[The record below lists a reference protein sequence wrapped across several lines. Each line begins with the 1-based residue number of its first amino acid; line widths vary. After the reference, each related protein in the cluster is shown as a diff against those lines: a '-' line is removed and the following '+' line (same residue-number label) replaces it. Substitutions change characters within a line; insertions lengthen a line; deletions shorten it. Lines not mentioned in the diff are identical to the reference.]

1 MNMHTEEVQGTDP
14 LAETWSEEEL
24 SQAMS
29 EKPSFGQSTRH
40 RRTLMGIVVLGGAAA
55 VMGMR
60 LLVGGPATV
69 QADAALD
76 GAIDG
81 FIQVEAQRDRA
92 SLADSASL
100 ARLLETGSNDLQV
113 PLSQLQRNPFRGPD
127 EVSVDTTGH
136 EGIRGGSA
144 HVMHRLLDT
153 MEVTMVLRGQVTVAM
168 IDGMRMPVGHAV
180 QTDEG
185 FQARLISVGSTAV
198 EVELVD
204 PDSGGR
210 VQGVLPIGPRGQP

>member
-14 LAETWSEEEL
+14 LAETWPEEEL

-144 HVMHRLLDT
+144 HAMHRLLDT

>member
-1 MNMHTEEVQGTDP
+1 MNMHTEEVHGIDP
-14 LAETWSEEEL
+14 LAETWTDEEL
-24 SQAMS
+24 SHAMS
-29 EKPSFGQSTRH
+29 EKPSFGQSSRH
-40 RRTLMGIVVLGGAAA
+40 RRTLMGVVVLGGAAA
-55 VMGMR
+55 VVGMR

-81 FIQVEAQRDRA
+81 FIQVDAQRDRA

-100 ARLLETGSNDLQV
+100 ARLLETGSSDWQV
-113 PLSQLQRNPFRGPD
+113 PLSQLQRNPFRGPA
-127 EVSVDTTGH
+127 EVSVDTSGH
-136 EGIRGGSA
+136 EGIRGGSTHA
-144 HVMHRLLDT
+144 LQRLLDT

-168 IDGMRMPVGHAV
+168 VDGMRMPVGHAV
-180 QTDEG
+180 ETDEG

-204 PDSGGR
+204 PGSGGQVR
-210 VQGVLPIGPRGQP
+210 GLVPIGPRGQP

>member
-24 SQAMS
+24 SQAMA
-29 EKPSFGQSTRH
+29 EKPSFGQSSRH
-40 RRTLMGIVVLGGAAA
+40 RRTLMGVVVLGGAAV

-69 QADAALD
+69 QADVALD

-100 ARLLETGSNDLQV
+100 ARLLETGSNDWQV
-113 PLSQLQRNPFRGPD
+113 SLSQLQRNPFRGPD
-127 EVSVDTTGH
+127 EVAVDPTGH
-136 EGIRGGSA
+136 EDIRGGSTHA
-144 HVMHRLLDT
+144 LTRLLDT

-210 VQGVLPIGPRGQP
+210 VQGVLPIGPRGQS